1 MKRTY
6 LDQKNPKLP
15 NFLSGRMA
23 AYLLAGILSA
33 SLFAI
38 AGCGSGSA
46 ASGTTPPP
54 GSQVAPMIATQPASQ
69 SVPMGLKATFSVT
82 AEGIGLHY
90 QWKKNGIAI
99 PGATAA
105 AYTIPATQFSD
116 SGTAFTVTISN
127 SAGSIT
133 SNSAKLTITA
143 RAPQPGDLRF
153 QQVDAAST
161 VHGYDN
167 GPTSISTGLSGRMG
181 FYFSSSIGTPLWF
194 APGSCV
200 PPPSNTGAG
209 CAWFLAQYNLPNSL
223 SSLGL
228 SAGYGADWYS
238 DFTTDLS
245 SSTWIANGDP
255 VNSPNSVITSL
266 DLEPG
271 DNLFAMSWIQS
282 SQSSGF
288 QMFTGTASPSNFPSV
303 AASEGTNSRIITA
316 VSYDQSGQVEYF
328 AYGWDKDPS
337 TIYQTKVVTA
347 DSATAPQAASQLAA
361 QGYIITAM
369 GGSDLKD
376 SVILVGTRV
385 QGDTMP
391 RPFIALDATTGTEV
405 TNKLLN
411 PGYAMVGVLLDSK
424 GNPIYL
430 GER

>member
-1 MKRTY
+1 MKQTVLGR
-6 LDQKNPKLP
+6 KNMKLP
-15 NFLSGRMA
+15 NFLLGRTT
-23 AYLLAGILSA
+23 AYFFSGILSA
-33 SLFAI
+33 SLLAT
-38 AGCGSGSA
+38 AGCGAGSSPSNA
-46 ASGTTPPP
+46 ISPPT
-54 GSQVAPMIATQPASQ
+54 SQPVPTIATQPANQ

-82 AEGIGLHY
+82 AAGTNLHY

-99 PGATAA
+99 PGATATT
-105 AYTIPATQFSD
+105 YTSPASTFSD
-116 SGTAFTVTISN
+116 TGTAFTVTISN

-161 VHGYDN
+161 VHGYGN

-194 APGSCV
+194 SPGSCV
-200 PPPSNTGAG
+200 APPSNTGEG
-209 CAWFLAQYNLPNSL
+209 CAWMLAQYNLPNSL
-223 SSLGL
+223 SNLGL

-238 DFTTDLS
+238 DFPSDLS

-255 VNSPNSVITSL
+255 INSPNSVVTSL

-271 DNLFAMSWIQS
+271 DNLFAMSWMQS

-303 AASEGTNSRIITA
+303 AASEGTNSRVITA

-347 DSATAPQAASQLAA
+347 DSATAAQAASQLAA
-361 QGYIITAM
+361 EGYIITAM
-369 GGSDLKD
+369 GGSPLKN

-391 RPFIALDATTGTEV
+391 RPFIALDATTSTEV
-405 TNKLLN
+405 TNKIMN